1 MIDNLIIKP
10 RQSGKTTELIKES
23 NKHWTY
29 IICANEKRKQYI
41 VDVANRLGV
50 DIPNPITANEVL
62 ASKGLQSPWIKEVL
76 VDDLGDVLSALINKH
91 VAVATH
97 TGKVD
102 IGLDVYKGF

>member
-1 MIDNLIIKP
+1 MIANLIIKP
-10 RQSGKTTELIKES
+10 RQSGKTTELVKES
-23 NKHWTY
+23 NKHWMY
-29 IICANEKRKQYI
+29 VICADEKRKIYI
-41 VDVANRLGV
+41 LEIANRLGV
-50 DIPNPITANEVL
+50 DIPNPITAREIL
-62 ASKGLQSPWIKEVL
+62 ASNGLHSPHIKEVL